1 MEWYWI
7 LLITFGF
14 VILYSLIAFPLW
26 ALMRAASL
34 ASRAEEKAAD
44 LARKTEERIAQE
56 EKMIQKGDK

>member
-7 LLITFGF
+7 LLITFGS

-34 ASRAEEKAAD
+34 ATRAEEKLAAVVE
-44 LARKTEERIAQE
+44 KE
-56 EKMIQKGDK
+56 EKFDKKGDK